1 MELARKRGPSVDIH
15 GHSVE
20 LRSSPFPTIDH
31 LVRWR
36 TAQAITVVM
45 HASSQPSEQIVRL
58 SPRPWERAFERG
70 DSRSP
75 DATAKRAIPF
85 VAVVAIAAAIA
96 AYCVFRAAPV
106 HNLKEIEA
114 AVLLA
119 GLGLAAD
126 LLYFEHTRGATG
138 SIAFIPFAA
147 ATIVSPTWGAV
158 AAIALAGVI
167 SQIACRRHSLKG
179 VFNVVQTVLG
189 LSLGVLVYLA
199 AGGPGLLSTSGM
211 SLLGTAQVALIPTI
225 CLTSSMIL
233 VNSAT
238 VSGVVA
244 ITQQRRALDVWK
256 ATTLP
261 TAPYFVLTTVFAFY
275 LAWLYASLGPIGAAG
290 LVIPLVGVRQLYR
303 TTIELTNVTEEL
315 LDLMVAAIE
324 ARDPYTS
331 GHSQRVARASKIV
344 ARAIGLRPADVE
356 RVGIAA
362 LLHDVGK
369 IDEAFAPI
377 LAKEG
382 RLTPEEWELM
392 KRHPIRSA
400 ELVGLL
406 SSLRDV
412 VSPVRHHHENWDG
425 TGYPDGL
432 KGSDIPLASRIIM
445 FADTLDAMTT
455 DRPYRKALGMDEAR
469 AEFLKFRGRQFDPDI
484 ADRIVS
490 DEVWAELYDSCREK
504 VELAPIGHRRTT
516 AG

>member
-1 MELARKRGPSVDIH
+1 
-15 GHSVE
+15 
-20 LRSSPFPTIDH
+20 
-31 LVRWR
+31 
-36 TAQAITVVM
+36 M
-45 HASSQPSEQIVRL
+45 HATSQSSEQLVKL
-58 SPRPWERAFERG
+58 APRPWERALERVETRPPV
-70 DSRSP
+70 DS
-75 DATAKRAIPF
+75 AVRALPF
-85 VAVVAIAAAIA
+85 VALVALAAIGA
-96 AYCVFRAAPV
+96 GWVVVRAAPFQSYEQV
-106 HNLKEIEA
+106 QAGI
-114 AVLLA
+114 LLA
-119 GLGLAAD
+119 ALGLAAE
-126 LLYFEHTRGATG
+126 LLHFEHTRGATG

-147 ATIVSPTWGAV
+147 AAMVAPTWATVLAV
-158 AAIALAGVI
+158 GVAGALAQVVY
-167 SQIACRRHSLKG
+167 RRHSLLKAG
-179 VFNVVQTVLG
+179 FNVAQMVLG
-189 LSLGVLVYLA
+189 LSLGVLVFDA
-199 AGGPGLLSTSGM
+199 AGGDGLLQATKM
-211 SLLGTAQVALIPTI
+211 TLPTAAKVALWPAV
-225 CLTSSMIL
+225 CLAASMVL

-244 ITQQRRALDVWK
+244 ITQQRRVLDVWK
-256 ATTLP
+256 AMTIP
-261 TAPYFVLTTVFAFY
+261 TAPFFILTTVFAFY
-275 LAWLYASLGPIGAAG
+275 LAWLYSSLGPVGAAG

-303 TTIELTNVTEEL
+303 TTLELTHVTEEL

-331 GHSQRVARASKIV
+331 GHSQRVSKASKII
-344 ARAIGLRPADVE
+344 ARAMGLKPAEVE
-356 RVGIAA
+356 RVGVAA

-432 KGSDIPLASRIIM
+432 KGMDIPLAARIIM

-469 AEFLKFRGRQFDPDI
+469 AEFIRFRGRQFDPAI

-490 DEVWAELYDSCREK
+490 DEVWAELYESCREK
-504 VELAPIGHRRTT
+504 GVD
-516 AG
+516 AGAGTGERSVPRSRVSTD